1 MERLLLLVSLGVSA
15 NAFHVPNT
23 PVLHRKRLVRHAF
36 FDVELS
42 KPMVRNSATYQH
54 EYFGTPFIT

>member
-15 NAFHVPNT
+15 NAFHVPST
-23 PVLHRKRLVRHAF
+23 PVLHRQRLVQHAF

-42 KPMVRNSATYQH
+42 KPMVRNSATY
-54 EYFGTPFIT
+54 